1 MKMRKAQ
8 TEATSERMM
17 VSMDFFLLMDERTWL
32 ICGVEWKFVRCT
44 QHGLS
49 CFGHRIWDAYR
60 RKLAADIAYL

>member
-32 ICGVEWKFVRCT
+32 IVGSRLLTLLIFEVMPPNVDR
-44 QHGLS
+44 
-49 CFGHRIWDAYR
+49 
-60 RKLAADIAYL
+60 